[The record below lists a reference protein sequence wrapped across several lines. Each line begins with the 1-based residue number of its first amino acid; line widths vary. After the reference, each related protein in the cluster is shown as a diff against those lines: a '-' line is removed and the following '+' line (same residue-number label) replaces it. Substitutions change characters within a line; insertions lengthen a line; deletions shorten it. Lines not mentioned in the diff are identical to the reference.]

1 MSRKDSPRMTRTTRS
16 ADTPALSLVPTAAEI
31 DTLYQRPLSDF
42 TAARNELAKRAGK
55 TDPSIKAL
63 EKPSVPA
70 WAVNQLYWR
79 ERALYDELMAASEAL
94 RKAHRAVLAGKT
106 ADLGA
111 AERAHRDALR
121 GAVERSRTLLADAG
135 EAATP
140 ATMTAV
146 SETLSALP
154 AEVTPGR
161 LTRPLKPGGFE
172 VLTGVPA
179 RPPGA
184 APARPPRPAL
194 VKTDSTAA
202 AREAAAARKAAEAA
216 AREAAK
222 EKDRR
227 EGEVKKAKASL
238 DKAQAAVSRAEEEV
252 AEHERALSE
261 ARKTRDRLQVEAQ
274 LAFNEYQHAT
284 RRARE

>member
-1 MSRKDSPRMTRTTRS
+1 MSGKAK
-16 ADTPALSLVPTAAEI
+16 ADPPALSLVPTAAEI

-55 TDPSIKAL
+55 TDPAIKAL

-79 ERALYDELMAASEAL
+79 ERKLYDQLVAASDAL

-106 ADLGA
+106 ADLDA
-111 AERAHRDALR
+111 SERAHRDALR
-121 GAVERSRTLLADAG
+121 AAVDRCKALLAESG
-135 EAATP
+135 EAAT
-140 ATMTAV
+140 AGTMTAV

-154 AEVTPGR
+154 AEIAPGR
-161 LTRPLKPGGFE
+161 LTRPLKPSGFE

-179 RPPGA
+179 RPAVA
-184 APARPPRPAL
+184 APSRPQRPAL
-194 VKTDSTAA
+194 VKNAGAA
-202 AREAAAARKAAEAA
+202 AKSAAADRKAAATA

-222 EKDRR
+222 ERERR
-227 EGEVKKAKASL
+227 ATAVKHAKAAL
-238 DKAQAAVSRAEEEV
+238 DKAQAAVSRAEQDV
-252 AEHERALSE
+252 AERERALSE
-261 ARKTRDRLQVEAQ
+261 ARKLRDRLQVEAQ